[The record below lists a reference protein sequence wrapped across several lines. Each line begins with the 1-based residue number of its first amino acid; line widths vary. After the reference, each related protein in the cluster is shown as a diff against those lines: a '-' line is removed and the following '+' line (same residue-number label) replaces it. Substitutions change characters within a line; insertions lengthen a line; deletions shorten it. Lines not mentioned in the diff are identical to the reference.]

1 MKVPQ
6 AASTLIC
13 CAGLLALPLPVAADV
28 SSDGESFDMFR
39 CAMDD
44 GLKFGTTR
52 SHDPQRCSKL
62 AALDAAWR
70 LVAIHGSGRLA
81 FYVDMSSPRRDGAV
95 VSFRQ
100 MITVPDSSAA
110 SYSGPESVR
119 EFDQYTDREADC
131 EAGTIRSTRIT
142 LVRNVRTRPEL
153 VREFTSAQRPFKLPP
168 SADSTDQKLIDIIC
182 KIR

>member
-1 MKVPQ
+1 
-6 AASTLIC
+6 
-13 CAGLLALPLPVAADV
+13 
-28 SSDGESFDMFR
+28 MFR

-62 AALDAAWR
+62 ATLDAPWQ
-70 LVAIHGSGRLA
+70 LVAIQNSGRFA
-81 FYVDMSSPRRDGAV
+81 FYVDVSSPRRNGAV

-100 MITVPDSSAA
+100 MITVPDSSEA
-110 SYSGPESVR
+110 SFSGPESVK
-119 EFDQYTDREADC
+119 EFDQYTDREVDC

-153 VREFTSAQRPFKLPP
+153 VKEFTSPQRPFKLPP
-168 SADSTDQKLIDIIC
+168 SADSTDQKLVDIVC
-182 KIR
+182 KVR